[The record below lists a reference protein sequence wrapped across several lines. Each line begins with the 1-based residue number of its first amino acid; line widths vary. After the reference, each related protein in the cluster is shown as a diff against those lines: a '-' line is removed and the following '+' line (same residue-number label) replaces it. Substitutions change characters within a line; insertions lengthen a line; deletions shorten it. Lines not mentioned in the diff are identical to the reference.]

1 MPVMT
6 LRQPWPASSFPNP
19 GIKERQGKEAM
30 TGQIMRQGTRTRG
43 FTHLRKASW
52 ARERIPARKVRARRR
67 IPVRTVRA
75 RRGIPVRMVQTKEA
89 VPAGKAEKSPGEA
102 RFIWRMKR
110 CTW

>member
-43 FTHLRKASW
+43 FTHLRKTPW
-52 ARERIPARKVRARRR
+52 ARERIPARRR

-75 RRGIPVRMVQTKEA
+75 RRGILVRMVQTKEA

>member
-52 ARERIPARKVRARRR
+52 ARERIPARKVRARR
-67 IPVRTVRA
+67 
-75 RRGIPVRMVQTKEA
+75 GILVRMVQTKEA

>member
-52 ARERIPARKVRARRR
+52 ARERIP
-67 IPVRTVRA
+67 VRTVRA

>member
-43 FTHLRKASW
+43 FTHLRKAPW
-52 ARERIPARKVRARRR
+52 ARRR

-89 VPAGKAEKSPGEA
+89 VPARKAEKSPGEA

>member
-1 MPVMT
+1 MTRPSRPRSSRRPCAWRSPSCNMP
-6 LRQPWPASSFPNP
+6 
-19 GIKERQGKEAM
+19 
-30 TGQIMRQGTRTRG
+30 
-43 FTHLRKASW
+43 W
-52 ARERIPARKVRARRR
+52 ARERIPARRMRARRR

-89 VPAGKAEKSPGEA
+89 VPARKAEKSPGEA

>member
-52 ARERIPARKVRARRR
+52 ARGRILVRK
-67 IPVRTVRA
+67 VRA